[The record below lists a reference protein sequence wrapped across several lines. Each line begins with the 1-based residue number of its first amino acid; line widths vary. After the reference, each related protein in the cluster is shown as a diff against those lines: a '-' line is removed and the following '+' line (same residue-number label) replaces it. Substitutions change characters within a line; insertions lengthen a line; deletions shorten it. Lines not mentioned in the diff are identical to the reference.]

1 MWRSSQFWL
10 LFLNPKMTNET
21 YLIVSYFAASVF
33 CLAIGVFAYLW
44 LRRAAKEIADSLPHE
59 NWRKIIRKAF
69 PLSMA
74 LFVLAE
80 GLSVDYYGCGQK
92 KYDEIVNDRSYITK
106 KNAEQL
112 SEALQG
118 VIWSVALWSVFLA
131 VALRTA
137 RRPSP
142 K

>member
-1 MWRSSQFWL
+1 MA
-10 LFLNPKMTNET
+10 NET

-33 CLAIGVFAYLW
+33 CLALGLFAYLW
-44 LRRAAKEIADSLPHE
+44 LRRPTEEIADSLPHK
-59 NWRKIIRKAF
+59 NWRKIIRKGF
-69 PLSMA
+69 PLSMV

-92 KYDEIVNDRSYITK
+92 KYQGIVNDRSYITR
-106 KNAEQL
+106 KNAEQV

-118 VIWSVALWSVFLA
+118 VIWSVALWSVLLA
-131 VALRTA
+131 IALRAA